1 MRLYRDPDGE
11 EGPDARPTL
20 LACRRRCCRRRHH
33 YNTFQSVYLLTF
45 QFSYECVPNDDDD
58 DDDDPKAQIF
68 LPLFF
73 CVTSSTLATTLTTHF
88 VLFIGSGNYNNQLM
102 VVSSL
107 TFSSC
112 KLKGIGSTYTGT

>member
-1 MRLYRDPDGE
+1 MEE

-45 QFSYECVPNDDDD
+45 QFSYECVPDDDDDD

-73 CVTSSTLATTLTTHF
+73 FLLYY
-88 VLFIGSGNYNNQLM
+88 LFNSGNYLNYTFCPIHRVRQLQ
-102 VVSSL
+102 
-107 TFSSC
+107 
-112 KLKGIGSTYTGT
+112 